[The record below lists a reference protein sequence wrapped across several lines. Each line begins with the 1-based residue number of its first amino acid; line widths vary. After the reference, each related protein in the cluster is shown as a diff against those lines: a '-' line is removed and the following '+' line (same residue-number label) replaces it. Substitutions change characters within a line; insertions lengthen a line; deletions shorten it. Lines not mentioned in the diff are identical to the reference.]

1 MKQLE
6 RKHRKAKVIYI
17 VLRTRGP
24 IEVITLNEERVV
36 ADGRY
41 VLART
46 EGLKYRVRRA
56 ARSPIV
62 SLLSGERRLRV
73 YEGKGKVLLSSL
85 LALSAVG

>member
-1 MKQLE
+1 LKD
-6 RKHRKAKVIYI
+6 
-17 VLRTRGP
+17 
-24 IEVITLNEERVV
+24 ERVV

-73 YEGKGKVLLSSL
+73 FEGTGKVLLSSYPYWRYLL
-85 LALSAVG
+85 LAGEEAL